1 MQCAVKNYLEM
12 LRHLLEHLVRK
23 NIKAPIISQLI
34 VSLHIP
40 NPETTILLQKG
51 IRKQKQNQGK
61 GIKDATLFAGNGT
74 FAAIWSPAPLLPL
87 METLA

>member
-1 MQCAVKNYLEM
+1 MQCAIKNYLEM

-51 IRKQKQNQGK
+51 IR
-61 GIKDATLFAGNGT
+61 
-74 FAAIWSPAPLLPL
+74 
-87 METLA
+87 